1 MPGMGVS
8 QNLEGIMLLSMAVED
23 DVHPVALNVWWF
35 AILQWQSDHGGP
47 GSTSGCCRLI

>member
-1 MPGMGVS
+1 MS
-8 QNLEGIMLLSMAVED
+8 QNLEGIMSLSMAVED

-35 AILQWQSDHGGP
+35 AILQSDHGGP